1 MRRAISASWYLL
13 VTSVVGIAWASLLVS
28 LLATGLGLLLVVVG
42 AFVLIATARL
52 VRWVDDTEIRR
63 AARFRR
69 SEVPTPTAHE
79 AADPEPV
86 TLPARVRREWDRRTT
101 RRALEGLA
109 GMITGPVLL
118 STTLVLWAVPL
129 GIVSTPILV
138 AVGLEPFEWWDEHL
152 DVVADIGEWP
162 VAIALAAV
170 GLLLA
175 PVAAILVRRLATA
188 VADRTLALAAS

>member
-52 VRWVDDTEIRR
+52 VRWVDDAEIRR
-63 AARFRR
+63 AARFRH
-69 SEVPTPTAHE
+69 SEALAPPPDD
-79 AADPEPV
+79 AAGPEPI
-86 TLPARVRREWDRRTT
+86 TLPARVRREWDHRTT
-101 RRALEGLA
+101 QRALKGLA
-109 GMITGPVLL
+109 GMITGPALL
-118 STTLVLWAVPL
+118 AITLVMWAVPL

-138 AVGLEPFEWWDEHL
+138 AVGLEPFEWWDEQL

-162 VAIALAAV
+162 LAIALAAI
-170 GLLLA
+170 GLLLV
-175 PVAAILVRRLATA
+175 PVAAILVGRLATA
-188 VADRTLALAAS
+188 VADRTLAVAAS